1 MTKVKLFKSRIN
13 GPSKVV
19 LMDFHVLDLR
29 HDLVN
34 ARKIFF
40 QYLNS
45 LKYIII

>member
-19 LMDFHVLDLR
+19 LMDFHALDLR

-45 LKYIII
+45 LKYIIS